1 MTSPRRRN
9 RRLFSLNLAFL
20 VGMTRFS
27 AQSADRVR
35 RILVVDDDDESR
47 AGFVGALRMAGYDVA
62 EAWGAMQGMRLM
74 LAYRPDAV
82 VLDLVLPD
90 GHGIEVGRA
99 MRAIVTTSR
108 TCVVAVTASGSSV
121 GLVEPASFGAEVILI
136 KPVATDELLQAVGR
150 CFRDMR
156 TDPVLPSPTLSPVAT
171 GEPSS

>member
-1 MTSPRRRN
+1 
-9 RRLFSLNLAFL
+9 
-20 VGMTRFS
+20 MTRFS

-47 AGFVGALRMAGYDVA
+47 AGFVGALRMAGYDVV

-74 LAYRPDAV
+74 LSYRPDAV

-108 TCVVAVTASGSSV
+108 TCVVAVTSSASSI
-121 GLVEPASFGAEVILI
+121 GLVEPASFGAEVILL
-136 KPVATDELLQAVGR
+136 KPVAAGELLEAVGN
-150 CFRDMR
+150 CFAAAPSDS
-156 TDPVLPSPTLSPVAT
+156 VLTAPTMSPTVPG
-171 GEPSS
+171 GEPPS

>member
-1 MTSPRRRN
+1 
-9 RRLFSLNLAFL
+9 
-20 VGMTRFS
+20 MTRFS

-35 RILVVDDDDESR
+35 RILVVDDDNDSR
-47 AGFVGALRMAGYDVA
+47 AGFVAALRVAGYDVA

-108 TCVVAVTASGSSV
+108 TCVVAVTSSASSV
-121 GLVEPASFGAEVILI
+121 GLVEPASFGAEVILL
-136 KPVATDELLQAVGR
+136 KPVATERLLEAVEN
-150 CFRDMR
+150 CFGAA
-156 TDPVLPSPTLSPVAT
+156 PSDSALTVPTLRPVAS
-171 GEPSS
+171 GDEPSS

>member
-1 MTSPRRRN
+1 
-9 RRLFSLNLAFL
+9 
-20 VGMTRFS
+20 MTRFS

-47 AGFVGALRMAGYDVA
+47 AGFVAALRMAGYDVA

-74 LAYRPDAV
+74 LSYRPDAV

-108 TCVVAVTASGSSV
+108 TCVVAVTSSASSV

-136 KPVATDELLQAVGR
+136 KPVAAGELLQAVGH
-150 CFRDMR
+150 CFATPP
-156 TDPVLPSPTLSPVAT
+156 TDSMLTAPTISPVVP
-171 GEPSS
+171 GEPPS